1 MIKKIREWIDGDENE
16 EIIKVVYEQ
25 PTESEERINR
35 LLENIKKKALDK
47 KIIRIGGEMYLPSV
61 YSIFLSAEDFRNLL
75 DSERKFI
82 EKKLKEIILEKA
94 KDLAGDNKLTTEKV
108 EVKIYQ
114 DATLSNNEVEVK
126 NSDNLEDTLDL
137 GHFKYNHLNKTFD
150 PDKTIKFET
159 VDLYPL
165 PKTVEINPQENPV
178 TDIDGTIDM
187 PSIGNSTGT
196 IDADDVIDFE
206 PLYYLEVWKDEKKIE
221 EFPILKNQVT
231 IGRDTKEKSANI
243 KLKTDDKQVSRLH
256 AAIKFKSKFD
266 ITVESLH
273 KNISKVGKIVISKG
287 KPDFPIET
295 KLENGDE
302 IQIFDFKIKFR
313 F

>member
-1 MIKKIREWIDGDENE
+1 MIKKIRDWIDGDENE
-16 EIIKVVYEQ
+16 EIIKVVSVQ
-25 PTESEERINR
+25 PTESEERLKR
-35 LLENIKKKALDK
+35 LLENIKEKALDK

-61 YSIFLSAEDFRNLL
+61 YSIFLSAEDYRNLL
-75 DSERKFI
+75 DSERKFL

-108 EVKIYQ
+108 EVKIYP
-114 DATLSNNEVEVK
+114 DATLSNNEIEVK

-137 GHFKYNHLNKTFD
+137 GHFTFNQLNKTFELD
-150 PDKTIKFET
+150 NTVKMKTI
-159 VDLYPL
+159 DLHPL
-165 PKTVEINPQENPV
+165 PETVEIKPKESYEIE
-178 TDIDGTIDM
+178 DDGTIDM
-187 PSIGNSTGT
+187 PSIENPTGT

-206 PLYYLEVWKDEKKIE
+206 PLYYLEVWKDEKKVE
-221 EFPILKNQVT
+221 EFPILKSQVT

-256 AAIKFKSKFD
+256 AAIKYKSNSD

-273 KNISKVGKIVISKG
+273 KNITKVGKVIISNG

-295 KLENGDE
+295 KLEAGDE
-302 IQIFDFKIKFR
+302 IQIFEFRIKFR